1 MKCINFGKFDKKLLI
16 PVVGGL
22 IVLCY
27 KYIVKYNPKYGILTE
42 NPFLW
47 NIYVAFGMILAFI
60 PYLIIKCRTKNS
72 SDSSNKSINRS
83 KLLIKLR
90 VDDDIFKKKKFA
102 RIRFIFYST
111 IFDFAQTLLYTFFAL
126 NNSFNLWNFDIILFS
141 IFSYLIFKTK
151 IYRHQY
157 ISII

>member
-22 IVLCY
+22 IRLGY
-27 KYIVKYNPKYGILTE
+27 KYIVKSNSKYKILTE
-42 NPFLW
+42 NPFLHT
-47 NIYVAFGMILAFI
+47 IYVNIGMILAFI

-102 RIRFIFYST
+102 RIRFIF
-111 IFDFAQTLLYTFFAL
+111 
-126 NNSFNLWNFDIILFS
+126 
-141 IFSYLIFKTK
+141 
-151 IYRHQY
+151 
-157 ISII
+157 